1 MASSKKIKEELE
13 SREQKVAVKD
23 GWRLSYLG
31 KLLEDKDRLPGGR
44 GQPGGSQVTGVD
56 GLPVH

>member
-31 KLLEDKDRLPGGR
+31 KLLEDKNKLIYQEGEDSQEVGYR
-44 GQPGGSQVTGVD
+44 G
-56 GLPVH
+56 